1 MKKVMKY
8 VTMIFIVAS
17 MTVISA
23 KPTYSPF
30 FHTIEDLEDYVHSH
44 FGPEGYTWGDG
55 STSTGNNT
63 DVTQTNPQPEKKTVK
78 SCEHTYES
86 EVTKEAN
93 CSEDGELTFTCS
105 KCGDQYKN
113 SIPATGEHTYESEIT
128 KETGCT
134 TSGEITYKCTVC
146 EDKYTEEIPSVG
158 HKYNSTVTKPV
169 GCVEAGELTYEC
181 SECGDKYTEEIAAL
195 GHLKGDNIISK
206 EPGLFTEGEQIYTC
220 DRCNE
225 TLETQII
232 PSQYPITYLY
242 VICGIII
249 VFSITV
255 VTIITLKKK
264 RKI

>member
-30 FHTIEDLEDYVHSH
+30 FHTTEELMDHIRNR
-44 FGPEGYTWGDG
+44 FIPEGYTWVDDPARG
-55 STSTGNNT
+55 SSTPNTPQTST
-63 DVTQTNPQPEKKTVK
+63 QPEKKVVK
-78 SCEHTYES
+78 TCDHTYES
-86 EVTKEAN
+86 EVTKEAT

-113 SIPATGEHTYESEIT
+113 SIPATGEHTYEFEIT
-128 KETGCT
+128 KEADCT

-249 VFSITV
+249 VFCITV